1 MKRSV
6 GYIVK
11 SGFAVFL
18 ASSAMLAAAQEP
30 TLRILSISVEQ
41 NDLYRE
47 LEQAFQEE
55 YPQWTIQFE
64 TLSQDAFNQSLPL
77 SFESGNAPDL
87 ILHDLGAPLSEL
99 LENGWLSPLASG
111 EDVPQ
116 EWFDRFPPNSFVEGH
131 NMMDGVPFGVP
142 LNEQD
147 IQGYGYMY
155 YNNEVLNAS
164 GVDPSTEI
172 PTTWSELLEVC
183 ERVKAGGFSCFSAS
197 FNEPDQTIRWWLPFT
212 AVAETQSPMNYR
224 TGNFS
229 YADPARLRA
238 WQLLKTLYDNEHFIP
253 GVESTDRDTSRQ
265 IFALGQAAFYMDGSW
280 MPSVFRTGMG
290 FEDLDYGV
298 AAVPVPDDGVQ
309 GKLSKSLMPS
319 RLYVTSQ
326 VSDPEAAWAFVDWLT
341 RPEGPYAQGFVGG
354 GFGFLSFTDNSLW
367 VDPEDEVLQTLV
379 SIGQDGYRVFEPVP
393 LLACADMAQST
404 ALQDAL
410 EATSV
415 PNEVESVVEALVTN
429 QDWAQEAEQH
439 AEERQNV
446 FEANLEDERA
456 EGLNVSADYYTYPNW
471 EFDTNFDY
479 SVYPLCEQ

>member
-1 MKRSV
+1 MV
-6 GYIVK
+6 
-11 SGFAVFL
+11 
-18 ASSAMLAAAQEP
+18 
-30 TLRILSISVEQ
+30 
-41 NDLYRE
+41 
-47 LEQAFQEE
+47 
-55 YPQWTIQFE
+55 
-64 TLSQDAFNQSLPL
+64 
-77 SFESGNAPDL
+77 
-87 ILHDLGAPLSEL
+87 
-99 LENGWLSPLASG
+99 
-111 EDVPQ
+111 
-116 EWFDRFPPNSFVEGH
+116 
-131 NMMDGVPFGVP
+131 DGVPFGVP

-155 YNNEVLNAS
+155 HNNEVLNAS

-183 ERVKAGGFSCFSAS
+183 ERVKASGFSCFSAS

-238 WQLLKTLYDNEHFIP
+238 WELLKTLYDNEHFIP

-326 VSDPEAAWAFVDWLT
+326 VSALT
-341 RPEGPYAQGFVGG
+341 TVR
-354 GFGFLSFTDNSLW
+354 
-367 VDPEDEVLQTLV
+367 
-379 SIGQDGYRVFEPVP
+379 I
-393 LLACADMAQST
+393 
-404 ALQDAL
+404 
-410 EATSV
+410 
-415 PNEVESVVEALVTN
+415 
-429 QDWAQEAEQH
+429 
-439 AEERQNV
+439 ERQQLCALAV
-446 FEANLEDERA
+446 RRLLDRLETPGLVPIRVELGAQLIERK
-456 EGLNVSADYYTYPNW
+456 
-471 EFDTNFDY
+471 
-479 SVYPLCEQ
+479 SVTRLKR